1 MSIDILYILLI
12 VAFGLFMFLL
22 GRYLAKPP
30 IVGNLTV
37 DVMDW
42 DSDRFSID
50 INPSIPLVDLPDY
63 KVVGLKVRPWPAK
76 VRGDNNSSNE
86 AD

>member
-1 MSIDILYILLI
+1 MSIDILYVVLI
-12 VAFGLFMFLL
+12 VVFGLFMFLL

-37 DVMDW
+37 DVTDW
-42 DSDRFSID
+42 NSDRFSID
-50 INPSIPLVDLPDY
+50 INPAIPLADLPDY

-86 AD
+86 AN

>member
-1 MSIDILYILLI
+1 MSIDIFYMVFI
-12 VAFGLFMFLL
+12 VVFGLFMFLL

-50 INPSIPLVDLPDY
+50 INPAIPLVDLPDY

-76 VRGDNNSSNE
+76 VRVDNKSSNE
-86 AD
+86 AN